1 MKRALRKEMIQARTA
16 LSEDVIKEKSHA
28 ILDRIMASARLNDF
42 DTIMIFMDFRKEVQT
57 QPIIE
62 WLWHKGKTVVIPR
75 VKKGSAILELCIIH
89 SFEDMQLSPL
99 GILEP
104 KETHEDFANAEDIDF
119 VFMPGVAFTEDG
131 KRLGYGGGYYDQL
144 IPLMQNAVP
153 KIALAFDL
161 QIISDIPVESH
172 DIRIDGIFTESR
184 FISCKE
190 PA

>member
-62 WLWHKGKTVVIPR
+62 WLWDNNKTVVIPR

-104 KETHEDFANAEDIDF
+104 KETHEDFANTEDIDF
-119 VFMPGVAFTEDG
+119 VFMPGVAFTKDG

-144 IPLMQNAVP
+144 IPLMKKTVP

-161 QIISDIPVESH
+161 QIVSEIPVEPH
-172 DIRIDGIFTESR
+172 DIKIDGIFTETR
-184 FISCKE
+184 FISCI
-190 PA
+190 A